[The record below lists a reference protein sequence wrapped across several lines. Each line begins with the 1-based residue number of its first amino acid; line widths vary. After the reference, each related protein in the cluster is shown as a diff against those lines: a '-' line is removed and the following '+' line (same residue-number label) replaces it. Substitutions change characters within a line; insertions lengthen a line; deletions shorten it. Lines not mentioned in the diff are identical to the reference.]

1 MAKYTDATR
10 YVIKA
15 YTNSKNENE
24 RIIYDPYL
32 RINDKISEAKL
43 TLKMPNEIDDLE
55 MTLVR
60 NDDKNSLYQTF
71 KPFKTHIEVYQDGKL
86 LFRGRGLKPTRE
98 MASSGMMQ
106 RTFSFEST
114 EAYLLDSGQRFYL
127 NASMNATDLL
137 KHILKWHN
145 KDVSK
150 DKQVEIRTNDFAKSK
165 TTHYVKIDPMTTR
178 DALNSVLIKNFG
190 GQINFVYD
198 RKKKKN
204 YIDYINPKK
213 KGYQE
218 KQEHLKIDDP
228 SFELGKNLQAL
239 TLKMD
244 PSGVI
249 TRLEPWGA
257 EKKPKKIALGDD
269 TTTESDGTVTGAT
282 KKVHGSWRS
291 AIKNAARLT
300 NTKITESDVN
310 AILYLIQHESTGNEK
325 AVNPQTVNLPSGSW
339 HATGLLQFIQP
350 TFNYYAFDG
359 HKNIK
364 NGFDSLLAGFNA
376 PSFLED
382 AKSWPVKHQWS
393 PAGEPRFKNHKL
405 PHKYTSKK
413 RMKSLNKWGWPF
425 PKVGKGTFLPGQKFG
440 NHAGNISIRQHL
452 FHDGVDFGSADH
464 KGTNIH
470 AIHGGTVIDI
480 GYLPGVKYY
489 ILIHSRDGYNIVYQ
503 EAFSGY
509 GDISVKKKATVKTGQ
524 IIGRRT
530 QSHLHIGVFK
540 DPYKWDDAYKN
551 SYNSHWHW
559 LDPVKLIEQ
568 GGQKGDKAKN
578 AKYYKES
585 NKPRGRIGIKS
596 VNNNKDYLL
605 ASPDM
610 IKRFGYIGGPVIF
623 DDAKSA
629 KSLLKQAKAWLKKQE
644 KDFLKES
651 WTISAI
657 ELPNYAKYQ
666 VGHWYRTRTR
676 NSPMG
681 NDSEMGKNPILSN
694 DAKIQVTQKE
704 IEIIG
709 NPYSSTITCGDQT
722 AGLANNQI
730 NLNKKFSNSISKIE
744 SSILSVQNTVSTVQS
759 DASDLEDTVDANRS
773 HADSAAEKAAAKA
786 WAATKKLS
794 KYVQDTKK
802 SSDKKDKEYK
812 DFQKKYAEF
821 QKTAAT
827 KADIEAL
834 NKKIDDLVKAFNSKG
849 GK

>member
-1 MAKYTDATR
+1 MSKYSEATR

-15 YTNSKNENE
+15 YTNSKNANE
-24 RIIYDPYL
+24 RIVYDSYL

-55 MTLVR
+55 MTLVK
-60 NDDKNSLYQTF
+60 NDDKDSLYQTF

-165 TTHYVKIDPMTTR
+165 TTHYVKIDEITTR
-178 DALNSVLIKNFG
+178 EALNGVLIKTFG
-190 GQINFVYD
+190 GQINFIYD

-204 YIDYINPKK
+204 YIDYINTKK

-218 KQEHLKIDDP
+218 KREHLTIDDP
-228 SFELGKNLQAL
+228 SFELGNNLQAL

-282 KKVHGSWRS
+282 KKVHGSWAS
-291 AIKNAARLT
+291 AVKNAARLM
-300 NTKITESDVN
+300 DVKLTSTDLHN
-310 AILYLIQHESTGNEK
+310 ILNMIQGESTGNEK
-325 AVNPQTVNLPSGSW
+325 AVNTWDSNAKAGHPSK
-339 HATGLLQFIQP
+339 GLLQFVES
-350 TFNYYAFDG
+350 TFNHY
-359 HKNIK
+359 KVK
-364 NGFDSLLAGFNA
+364 GFDKWLSGFDQLMAFFNI
-376 PSFLED
+376 PSWRSQ
-382 AKSWPVKHQWS
+382 AISWQTYKGWS
-393 PAGEPRFKNHKL
+393 PPWEKPRFSKP

-413 RMKSLNKWGWPF
+413 RLKSLNKWGWPF
-425 PKVGKGTFLPGQKFG
+425 PKTGKGKFLTVQQFGYHPGNG
-440 NHAGNISIRQHL
+440 RTNN
-452 FHDGVDFGSADH
+452 FHDGLDFGSVDH
-464 KGTNIH
+464 PGTDIH
-470 AIHGGTVIDI
+470 AIHGGTVIEYGKDPYI
-480 GYLPGVKYY
+480 GYYVVT
-489 ILIHSRDGYNIVYQ
+489 HSADGYDIVYQ
-503 EAFSGY
+503 EFGTSMA
-509 GDISVKKKATVKTGQ
+509 DIVVKKGAVKTGQ
-524 IIGRRT
+524 VIARRT
-530 QSHLHIGVFK
+530 TTGSNSHVHIGVCK
-540 DPYKWDDAYKN
+540 SPYKWSDGFRHGQSFKK
-551 SYNSHWHW
+551 WHW
-559 LDPVKLIEQ
+559 LDPLKLIEQ
-568 GGQKGDKAKN
+568 GGQKGDKSKH

-585 NKPRGRIGIKS
+585 KTPRGRIGIKS

-610 IKRFGYIGGPVIF
+610 IRQFGYIGRPVIF

-629 KSLLKQAKAWLKKQE
+629 KSLLKQAKLWLKKQE
-644 KDFLKES
+644 HDFLKES

-681 NDSEMGKNPILSN
+681 NSSEMGKNPILSS

-709 NPYSSTITCGDQT
+709 NPYSSTLTCGDQT
-722 AGLANNQI
+722 AGLANTQI
-730 NLNKKFSNSISKIE
+730 KLNKQFSNSISKIE

-759 DASDLEDTVDANRS
+759 NASDLEDTVDANKN

-802 SSDKKDKEYK
+802 ATAKKDKEYK

-827 KADIEAL
+827 KADIEAI

>member
-1 MAKYTDATR
+1 MGKYSEATR
-10 YVIKA
+10 YVIKS
-15 YTNSKNENE
+15 YTNSKNANE
-24 RIIYDPYL
+24 RIVYDSYL

-55 MTLVR
+55 MTLVK
-60 NDDKNSLYQTF
+60 NDDKDSLYQTF

-165 TTHYVKIDPMTTR
+165 TTHYVKIDEITTR
-178 DALNSVLIKNFG
+178 DALNSVLIKTFG

-204 YIDYINPKK
+204 YIDYINTKK

-218 KQEHLKIDDP
+218 KREHLKIDDP
-228 SFELGKNLQAL
+228 SFELGNNLQAL

-282 KKVHGSWRS
+282 KKVHGSWAS
-291 AIKNAARLT
+291 AVKNAARLMDVKLT
-300 NTKITESDVN
+300 STDLHNILNMIQGES
-310 AILYLIQHESTGNEK
+310 SGNEK
-325 AVNPQTVNLPSGSW
+325 TVNTWDSNAKAGHPSK
-339 HATGLLQFIQP
+339 GLLQFVES
-350 TFNYYAFDG
+350 TFDKYKMKGFG
-359 HKNIK
+359 KWLS
-364 NGFDSLLAGFNA
+364 GFDQLMAFFNI
-376 PSFLED
+376 ED
-382 AKSWPVKHQWS
+382 WRNQAISWQRTKNWS
-393 PAGEPRFKNHKL
+393 PTADLRFKDRKP

-425 PKVGKGTFLPGQKFG
+425 PKVGKGSFSGAQLFG
-440 NHAGNISIRQHL
+440 VHKGGEFRQNG
-452 FHDGVDFGSADH
+452 FHDGLDFGSVDH
-464 KGTNIH
+464 PGNEIH
-470 AIHGGTVIDI
+470 AIHGGTVVHAGYKDSYI
-480 GYLPGVKYY
+480 GYY
-489 ILIHSRDGYNIVYQ
+489 IVIHSTDGYDMVYQ
-503 EAFSGY
+503 EFGSSKS
-509 GDISVKKKATVKTGQ
+509 DILVKEKQTVKTGQ
-524 IIGRRT
+524 VIARRT
-530 QSHLHIGVFK
+530 TSHVHIGVCKYPHYWTTGYSHSFE
-540 DPYKWDDAYKN
+540 KWY
-551 SYNSHWHW
+551 W
-559 LDPVKLIEQ
+559 LDPLKLIEQ
-568 GGQKGDKAKN
+568 GGQKGDKSKH

-585 NKPRGRIGIKS
+585 KTPRGRIGIKS

-610 IKRFGYIGGPVIF
+610 IKQFGYIGGPVIF

-629 KSLLKQAKAWLKKQE
+629 KSLLKQAKLWLKKQE
-644 KDFLKES
+644 RDFLKES

-657 ELPNYAKYQ
+657 ELPSYAKYQ
-666 VGHWYRTRTR
+666 VGHWYRTRTH

-681 NDSEMGKNPILSN
+681 NSSEMGKNPILSS

-709 NPYSSTITCGDQT
+709 NPYSSTLTCGDQT

-730 NLNKKFSNSISKIE
+730 KLNKQFSNSISKIE

-759 DASDLEDTVDANRS
+759 DASDLEDTVDANRN

-786 WAATKKLS
+786 WAATKKLN

-802 SSDKKDKEYK
+802 ATAKKDKEYK

-827 KADIEAL
+827 KADIEAI
-834 NKKIDDLVKAFNSKG
+834 NKKIDDLMKAFNSKG